1 MQRNNSAGTR
11 TPVVSR
17 NIAGA
22 ANERSVI
29 ISAGN
34 SAITS
39 GSLAADKGSASH
51 ALADEL
57 TSGRKSAGI
66 VSREPK
72 SSDGSAAMLD
82 GAKRRP
88 R

>member
-1 MQRNNSAGTR
+1 MQRNNSAATR

-17 NIAGA
+17 DIAGA

-39 GSLAADKGSASH
+39 GSLANRACSI
-51 ALADEL
+51 
-57 TSGRKSAGI
+57 GRQG
-66 VSREPK
+66 
-72 SSDGSAAMLD
+72 
-82 GAKRRP
+82 
-88 R
+88 